1 MTTFND
7 REKAAENKYA
17 HDQERQFKVKAR
29 RTKLMGLWAAR
40 RMNLSGAAADDYAK
54 SLIAATISS
63 NDDEDIVAQVKA
75 DLSGRGIT
83 ATEKEIKEE
92 LFKVTQIAKE
102 QIEKEA

>member
-17 HDQERQFKVKAR
+17 HDQERQFLLKAR

-40 RMNLSGAAADDYAK
+40 RMNISGTAADDYAK

-63 NDDEDIVAQVKA
+63 NEDEEIVAQVKA
-75 DLSGRGIT
+75 DLSARGIT
-83 ATEKEIKEE
+83 ASEHELKEE
-92 LFKVTQIAKE
+92 LFKVTQVAKE
-102 QIEKEA
+102 QIDKEA